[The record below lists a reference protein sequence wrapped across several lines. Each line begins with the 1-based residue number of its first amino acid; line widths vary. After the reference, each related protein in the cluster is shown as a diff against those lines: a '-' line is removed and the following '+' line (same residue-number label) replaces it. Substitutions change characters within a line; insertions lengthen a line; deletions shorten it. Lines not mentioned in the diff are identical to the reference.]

1 MSNTVDIKQ
10 STVTPTVSEE
20 VQYSVHLP
28 EIASNPPTPIVS
40 PIAASPDASPGVTP
54 PPLAVAVI
62 DSGWSKFPYYVV
74 LLVGVSVFAWGLT
87 LMNSVRTLAMRSAAG
102 STTRNRS
109 VMGIALIACG
119 AILSMF
125 AILLIHR

>member
-54 PPLAVAVI
+54 PPLAVAAI
-62 DSGWSKFPYYVV
+62 DSGGSKFPYYVV
-74 LLVGVSVFAWGLT
+74 QLVGVSVFAWGLT
-87 LMNSVRTLAMRSAAG
+87 PMNSVRQRALRKPAG
-102 STTRNRS
+102 PTKRKS
-109 VMGIALIACG
+109 
-119 AILSMF
+119 SMVGHSLY
-125 AILLIHR
+125 A